1 MEEYFR
7 RAKSEWLS
15 AVQSGPLGPGIPKIE
30 TNAVPVPRLALLS
43 RGSLVRIPAGGP
55 RASPTQF
62 RKNFLRVVGEG
73 LKVNRPK
80 AERSHPGVCL
90 SRRPVWDRPLRSR
103 RDDFSASRRGGCPH
117 PPARVQTSGCR
128 GDPYGLPY
136 RVRNQAP
143 FPFVGAAHWAARRAP
158 PQRRNLPLAISK
170 QPTSNPKEM
179 SVEYYGKH

>member
-1 MEEYFR
+1 MTF
-7 RAKSEWLS
+7 LI
-15 AVQSGPLGPGIPKIE
+15 QSGPLGPGIPKIE

-62 RKNFLRVVGEG
+62 WKNFLRVVGEG

-103 RDDFSASRRGGCPH
+103 RDDFSASRRGGRPH
-117 PPARVQTSGCR
+117 PPARFQIN
-128 GDPYGLPY
+128 LPHK
-136 RVRNQAP
+136 A
-143 FPFVGAAHWAARRAP
+143 VGAALAAARRIG
-158 PQRRNLPLAISK
+158 RNSPFLMRVRPEIQQIRPACRF
-170 QPTSNPKEM
+170 
-179 SVEYYGKH
+179 VKHIEIGRASCRERV

>member
-1 MEEYFR
+1 MTF
-7 RAKSEWLS
+7 LI
-15 AVQSGPLGPGIPKIE
+15 QSGPLGPGIPKIE

-103 RDDFSASRRGGCPH
+103 RDGFSTSRRGGCPH
-117 PPARVQTSGCR
+117 PPARVQTRGCR
-128 GDPYGLPY
+128 GDPCGRPC
-136 RVRNQAP
+136 RIRNQASLS
-143 FPFVGAAHWAARRAP
+143 FAEAARWAARRIP
-158 PQRRNLPLAISK
+158 PLRRNSPHRNFKTTNFKSK
-170 QPTSNPKEM
+170 RNECRILW
-179 SVEYYGKH
+179 